1 MLEGLSSSLQKA
13 LGKLRSKGKLTES
26 DVQESMRE
34 VRLALLAAD
43 VNVKVVRDFVDR
55 VRERAVGQDVQKSLT
70 AGQQIIKI
78 VHEELTEL
86 MGGQQAR
93 IQMAAKPP
101 TVIMLV
107 GLQGAGKTT
116 AIAKLAL
123 AFRQHDHRPMLVAAD
138 VYRPAA
144 IEQLH
149 VLGRQVEIPV
159 FDMGTTTSPVDIVHG
174 GMAEAERQGAD
185 IVLVDTAGRLHVD
198 EELMQELENMK
209 SAIQPS
215 EVLLVVDSMTGQDA
229 VHVAESFHQRLGV
242 TGVILT
248 KLDGDARGGAA
259 LTVRAVTGCPIKYV
273 GLGEKIE
280 PLEPFHPER
289 LASRILGMG
298 DMLSLIERAQERFD
312 IDKAKEMEDR
322 LRSSSFTLNDYQEMF
337 RQVRNLGPLDQVL
350 KMIPGM
356 NKMKGLDKVDLN
368 DKRFSRMDA
377 IISSMTK
384 AERLDPSIMNAGRRR
399 RIANGSG
406 TMVRDVNQL
415 LNQFTQ
421 TRDMMKQMTGSGKR
435 MGRKGAMGALKAMGG
450 GLGGPGGLGSAMK
463 DMPELSGLDNELA
476 SKMGSQEPRI
486 RHHRPKKKRK

>member
-13 LGKLRSKGKLTES
+13 LGKLRSKGKLTEP
-26 DVQESMRE
+26 DVQEAMRE

-43 VNVKVVRDFVDR
+43 VNVKVVRDFVER

-70 AGQQIIKI
+70 PGQQVIKI
-78 VHEELTEL
+78 VYEELTEL
-86 MGGQQAR
+86 MGGTQAR

-123 AFRQHDHRPMLVAAD
+123 SFRQHQHRPMLVAAD

-159 FDMGTTTSPVDIVHG
+159 FDMGTAVSPVDIVRG
-174 GMAEAERQGAD
+174 GLAEAERQGAD
-185 IVLVDTAGRLHVD
+185 IVLVDTAGRLHID
-198 EELMQELENMK
+198 EALMQELENMK
-209 SAIQPS
+209 SVIQPS
-215 EVLLVVDSMTGQDA
+215 EVLLVVDAMTGQDA
-229 VHVAESFHQRLGV
+229 VHVAESFHARLGV

-280 PLEPFHPER
+280 PLEPFHPDR

-298 DMLSLIERAQERFD
+298 DVLSLIERAQESFD
-312 IDKAKEMEDR
+312 LDKAKEMEER
-322 LRSSSFTLNDYQEMF
+322 MRSSSFTLNDYQEMF

-356 NKMKGLDKVDLN
+356 NKMKGIDKVDLN
-368 DKRFSRMDA
+368 DKRFIRMDA

-384 AERLDPSIMNAGRRR
+384 AERLDPGLMNAGRRR

-406 TMVRDVNQL
+406 TTVRDVNQL
-415 LNQFTQ
+415 LNQFDQ
-421 TRDMMKQMTGSGKR
+421 TRDMMKKMTGMGKK
-435 MGRKGAMGALKAMGG
+435 MGRKSAMGALKAMGG
-450 GLGGPGGLGSAMK
+450 GLGGGMK
-463 DMPELSGLDNELA
+463 DMPELPGLENQLA
-476 SKMGSQEPRI
+476 SKMTSQEPRI

>member
-13 LGKLRSKGKLTES
+13 MGRLRGKGKLSEA
-26 DVQESMRE
+26 DVAEAMRE

-43 VNVKVVRDFVDR
+43 VNVKVVRDFVER

-70 AGQQIIKI
+70 PGQQVVRI
-78 VHEELTEL
+78 VYEELTEL
-86 MGGQQAR
+86 MGGSQAR
-93 IQMAAKPP
+93 IQMASKPP

-123 AFRQHDHRPMLVAAD
+123 SFRQHQHRPLMIAAD

-144 IEQLH
+144 IDQLH
-149 VLGRQVEIPV
+149 VLGKQVDIPV
-159 FDMGTTTSPVDIVHG
+159 FDMGTDTSPVEIVRQ
-174 GMAEAERQGAD
+174 GMQEAERQGAD
-185 IVLVDTAGRLHVD
+185 VVLVDTAGRLHID
-198 EELMQELENMK
+198 EDLMAELDDIK
-209 SAIQPS
+209 SAVEPN
-215 EVLLVVDSMTGQDA
+215 EVLLVVDAMTGQDA
-229 VHVAESFHQRLGV
+229 VHVAETFHRRLDV

-280 PLEPFHPER
+280 PLEPFHPDR

-298 DMLSLIERAQERFD
+298 DVLSLIERAQER
-312 IDKAKEMEDR
+312 IDLEKAKEMEER
-322 LRSSSFTLNDYQEMF
+322 MRSSTFSLNDFQEMF

-356 NKMKGLDKVDLN
+356 NKLKGIENVDLN
-368 DKRFSRMDA
+368 DKRFLRMDA
-377 IISSMTK
+377 IISSMTA
-384 AERLDPSIMNAGRRR
+384 AERLDPSVMNASRRR

-406 TMVRDVNQL
+406 TTVREVNQL
-415 LNQFTQ
+415 LNQFEQTQ
-421 TRDMMKQMTGSGKR
+421 QMMKRMSGMGKK
-435 MGRKGAMGALKAMGG
+435 MGRRSAMNAIKSMG
-450 GLGGPGGLGSAMK
+450 GLGALGGMK
-463 DMPELSGLDNELA
+463 DASQLA
-476 SKMGSQEPRI
+476 DLEESLTSKGTSHAPRQ
-486 RHHRPKKKRK
+486 RHHRAKKKRK